1 MDNLILQREFT
12 QKTLKSHQAII
23 RRLHAGGYVYPM
35 KQRENIVDL
44 IAFLSQ
50 YPKAN
55 VRQSLLN
62 TIIVCRDI
70 AEKPNIKMKQL
81 RIVIAKEAKVDNVKV
96 MNTLGETLIKKDDF
110 KSLLDESYDNKEWI
124 KYILNYLWFNY
135 GVRNQ
140 DVDLTFAKTKSAMT
154 DLTKNYLYVKLK
166 QVVFV
171 RNAYKTSATYGK
183 QSHVITD
190 NKFIASCFNQ
200 MQLSTS
206 LFNDKLIGNAV
217 RKYLINGMLESHIFK
232 MLIADAVGR
241 KDTDEINLLSASRGT
256 AIETIKEYYDI
267 NAVVDVIRE
276 N

>member
-1 MDNLILQREFT
+1 MDNLILQREF
-12 QKTLKSHQAII
+12 KDATLKAHQAII
-23 RRLHAGGYVYPM
+23 RRLHSAGYVFPM
-35 KQRENIVDL
+35 KQRENITDL
-44 IAFLSQ
+44 VRFLSA

-55 VRQSLLN
+55 VKLTFLN
-62 TIIVCRDI
+62 TILVCRDI
-70 AEKPNIKMKQL
+70 AGKPNIKIKEL
-81 RIVIAKEAKVDNVKV
+81 RTAIAKEGKVENVAT
-96 MNTLGETLIKKDDF
+96 MNTLGETLMKKDEF

-190 NKFIASCFNQ
+190 NKFIAACFNQ

-232 MLIADAVGR
+232 MLIAEAVSR
-241 KDTDEINLLSASRGT
+241 KDTDD
-256 AIETIKEYYDI
+256 IKEYYDV